1 MRLPMS
7 GTHPVPASCNDTG
20 CALRGR
26 GGAGRRRPRK
36 AERPGLSGAG
46 RRRGGR
52 APMHALKPEPKKGVD
67 TRTPNEL
74 ELYDPEYTVLSLV
87 SWSGCAPVTSCA
99 RRASSS

>member
-1 MRLPMS
+1 
-7 GTHPVPASCNDTG
+7 
-20 CALRGR
+20 
-26 GGAGRRRPRK
+26 
-36 AERPGLSGAG
+36 
-46 RRRGGR
+46 
-52 APMHALKPEPKKGVD
+52 MHALKPEPKKGVD

>member
-1 MRLPMS
+1 MRLPLS
-7 GTHPVPASCNDTG
+7 GTHPVPASYNDIG

-26 GGAGRRRPRK
+26 GGTGRRRPRK
-36 AERPGLSGAG
+36 AKRPGLNGTG
-46 RRRGGR
+46 QRR